1 MLATVLRSVVSAG
14 APPTAATMR
23 WAARE
28 RRIAEVNLRNTVD
41 AYTILL
47 VRGSLVRV
55 MYERKK
61 F

>member
-1 MLATVLRSVVSAG
+1 
-14 APPTAATMR
+14 MR

-47 VRGSLVRV
+47 VRGSLVWV

>member
-1 MLATVLRSVVSAG
+1 
-14 APPTAATMR
+14 MR

>member
-1 MLATVLRSVVSAG
+1 MVSAG